1 MFDRVALVNSP
12 FGRLS
17 VRYVVSL
24 GLRAGRACSTA
35 KGYAVLRSSAV
46 TASRALITLALAVAL
61 LAAGTVTGIATE
73 QASAA
78 GTKPLT
84 SGQRIVA
91 VAKRYVG
98 KVRYTEGGASPKRG
112 FDCSGFTKY
121 VYRVAHVAKLP
132 HNAEA
137 QRRMK
142 HMHRVSARHA
152 KPGDLV
158 FYSKP
163 AFHVAIYAG
172 KHQQYVAATSGTKIK
187 KQKIWSSD
195 VTYGRYKK

>member
-1 MFDRVALVNSP
+1 MRP
-12 FGRLS
+12 
-17 VRYVVSL
+17 
-24 GLRAGRACSTA
+24 
-35 KGYAVLRSSAV
+35 VLRSPQQTVSRV
-46 TASRALITLALAVAL
+46 TVALALAVVL
-61 LAAGTVTGIATE
+61 LLAGTVSGAVTST
-73 QASAA
+73 ASAA
-78 GTKPLT
+78 GTTPLT
-84 SGQRIVA
+84 TGQRVIA

-98 KVRYTEGGASPKRG
+98 KVRFVDGGASPKRG
-112 FDCSGFTKY
+112 FDCSGFTMY
-121 VYRVAHVAKLP
+121 VYRVAHAGKLP

-172 KHQQYVAATSGTKIK
+172 KHKQYAAATTGTKIK
-187 KQKIWSSD
+187 KQAIWSSD
-195 VTYGRYKK
+195 VTYGHYVK